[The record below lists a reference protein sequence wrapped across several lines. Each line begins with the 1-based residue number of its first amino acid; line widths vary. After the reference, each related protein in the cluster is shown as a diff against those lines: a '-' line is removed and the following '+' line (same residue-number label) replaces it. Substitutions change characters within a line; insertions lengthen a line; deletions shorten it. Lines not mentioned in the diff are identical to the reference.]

1 MNRPGTESVTRRL
14 DRVERDN
21 RRLKLAVGMLM
32 AGLGAMTLLGA
43 AGRHGPV
50 IEAEQFIVK
59 DDAGRLRLALG
70 ARHQSGLPGLVF
82 YDKDGDAN
90 VLLNLGS
97 DESPGLWFYN
107 KDRIRASISLA
118 GDQMRLQM
126 FDKENRIRTSVQI
139 DQDGTPSMKLY
150 DKLEKAIW
158 QAP

>member
-1 MNRPGTESVTRRL
+1 M
-14 DRVERDN
+14 EREN
-21 RRLKLAVGMLM
+21 RRLKLAVGALVTGLV
-32 AGLGAMTLLGA
+32 AIAVLGASGP
-43 AGRHGPV
+43 HGPV

-59 DDAGRLRLALG
+59 DDAGRLRIALG

-90 VLLNLGS
+90 VLLNLGN

-107 KDRIRASISLA
+107 KDRIRASLSLA

-126 FDKENRIRTSVQI
+126 FDKENRVRSVLQI
-139 DQDGTPSMKLY
+139 DQDDTPTMKLY
-150 DKLEKAIW
+150 DKLEKAVW